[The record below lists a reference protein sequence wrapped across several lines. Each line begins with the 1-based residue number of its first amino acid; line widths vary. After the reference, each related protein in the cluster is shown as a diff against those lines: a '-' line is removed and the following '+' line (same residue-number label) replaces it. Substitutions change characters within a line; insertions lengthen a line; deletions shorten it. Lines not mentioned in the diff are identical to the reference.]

1 MNDEEK
7 EEFDKKLE
15 EKSKKEY
22 YPKFKDF
29 GFLRS
34 IFYVIGLLSNHLC
47 KIMVIIE
54 LR

>member
-7 EEFDKKLE
+7 EESDKKRE
-15 EKSKKEY
+15 EKSNKEY
-22 YPKFKDF
+22 YPAFKDF
-29 GFLRS
+29 GFLGS